1 MAAGVLASLASGAL
15 VSAVPDFGLLEVLLA
30 ATLLCQKS
38 LAEHVRTVADGL
50 RYGLQEGRN
59 AVGKIVG
66 RDVRYLDGGGV
77 ARAAIESAAENFSDG
92 VVAPAF
98 WFAVLGLPGIVA
110 YKFINTADSMIG
122 YRSDRFREFG
132 WAAAKLDDMVNYV
145 PARLSAALIAIAH
158 GRWSAFRIM
167 RDDAPRHRSPNAGW
181 PEAALASVLG
191 VALSGPRTYGG
202 VAADFPLRQF
212 ERPQGD
218 INQGHRPRRPCGVAH
233 MACGL
238 RRTGGG
244 FAHHLVNCPAIR
256 IMSDLRMRNPEIRQY
271 LHVRQVDLSTSILG
285 SALTPAG
292 VEPKINS
299 GTTCVIGGIMKKQ
312 LLPQALLQR

>member
-1 MAAGVLASLASGAL
+1 MSNVAILLAALILDALVGEPEQIWKRTRHPVVIMGDLIGWADKKFNSGGHRKAKGAALMAAGVLASLASGAL

-66 RDVRYLDGGGV
+66 RDVRDLDGDGV

-202 VAADFPLRQF
+202 VAADFPFVNSSGRKAISIN
-212 ERPQGD
+212 D
-218 INQGHRPRRPCGVAH
+218 IDRAVRAVWRTWLAGC
-233 MACGL
+233 CGL
-238 RRTGGG
+238 ATVS
-244 FAHHLVNCPAIR
+244 LIVW
-256 IMSDLRMRNPEIRQY
+256 
-271 LHVRQVDLSTSILG
+271 
-285 SALTPAG
+285 
-292 VEPKINS
+292 
-299 GTTCVIGGIMKKQ
+299 
-312 LLPQALLQR
+312 

>member
-1 MAAGVLASLASGAL
+1 MSNVALLLAALILDALLGEPEQIWKRVRHPVKIMGDLVGWADKKFNSGGHRKAKGAALMAAGVLASLASGAL

-38 LAEHVRTVADGL
+38 LAQHVRTVADGL

-66 RDVRYLDGGGV
+66 RDVRDLDGDGV

-202 VAADFPLRQF
+202 VAADFPFVNSSGRKAISIN
-212 ERPQGD
+212 D
-218 INQGHRPRRPCGVAH
+218 IDRAVRAVWRTWLAGCG
-233 MACGL
+233 GL
-238 RRTGGG
+238 
-244 FAHHLVNCPAIR
+244 AVVSLI
-256 IMSDLRMRNPEIRQY
+256 IW
-271 LHVRQVDLSTSILG
+271 
-285 SALTPAG
+285 
-292 VEPKINS
+292 
-299 GTTCVIGGIMKKQ
+299 
-312 LLPQALLQR
+312 

>member
-1 MAAGVLASLASGAL
+1 MSNVALLLAALILDALVGEPEQIWKRVRHPVRIMGDFVGWADKKFNSGERRKAKGAAFLAAGVFASLVTGAL

-38 LAEHVRTVADGL
+38 LVEHVRTVADGL

-66 RDVRYLDGGGV
+66 RDVRELDGDGV

-122 YRSDRFREFG
+122 YRNDRFREFG
-132 WAAAKLDDMVNYV
+132 WAAAKLDDMINYV

-158 GRWSAFRIM
+158 GCWSAFRVM
-167 RDDAPRHRSPNAGW
+167 KDDAPRHRSPNAGW
-181 PEAALASVLG
+181 PEAALARVLG

-202 VAADFPLRQF
+202 VAVEFPFVNPGGR
-212 ERPQGD
+212 EEISIED
-218 INQGHRPRRPCGVAH
+218 IDRAVHAVWRTWFAGCG
-233 MACGL
+233 GL
-238 RRTGGG
+238 ATVS
-244 FAHHLVNCPAIR
+244 LIVW
-256 IMSDLRMRNPEIRQY
+256 
-271 LHVRQVDLSTSILG
+271 
-285 SALTPAG
+285 
-292 VEPKINS
+292 
-299 GTTCVIGGIMKKQ
+299 
-312 LLPQALLQR
+312 

>member
-1 MAAGVLASLASGAL
+1 MSNVALLLAALILDALVGEPEQIWKRVRHPVRIMGDFVGWADKKFNSGERRRAKGAAMIAAGVFASLVCGAL

-38 LAEHVRTVADGL
+38 LVEHVRTVADGL

-66 RDVRYLDGGGV
+66 RDVRELDGDGV

-122 YRSDRFREFG
+122 YRNDRFREFG
-132 WAAAKLDDMVNYV
+132 WAAAKLDDMINYV

-158 GRWSAFRIM
+158 GCWSAFRVM
-167 RDDAPRHRSPNAGW
+167 KDDAPRHRSPNAGW
-181 PEAALASVLG
+181 PEAALARVLG

-202 VAADFPLRQF
+202 VAVDFPFVNSGGR
-212 ERPQGD
+212 EEISIED
-218 INQGHRPRRPCGVAH
+218 IDRAVHAVWRTWFAGC
-233 MACGL
+233 CGL
-238 RRTGGG
+238 ATVS
-244 FAHHLVNCPAIR
+244 LIVW
-256 IMSDLRMRNPEIRQY
+256 
-271 LHVRQVDLSTSILG
+271 
-285 SALTPAG
+285 
-292 VEPKINS
+292 
-299 GTTCVIGGIMKKQ
+299 
-312 LLPQALLQR
+312 

>member
-1 MAAGVLASLASGAL
+1 MSNVALLLAALILDALVGEPEQIWKRVRHPVKIMGDLVGWADKKFNSGGYRKAKGAALMAAGVLASLASGAL

-30 ATLLCQKS
+30 AVLLCQKS
-38 LAEHVRTVADGL
+38 LAQHVRTVADGL

-66 RDVRYLDGGGV
+66 RDVRELDGDGV

-122 YRSDRFREFG
+122 YRNDRFREFG
-132 WAAAKLDDMVNYV
+132 WAAAKLDDMANYV

-158 GRWSAFRIM
+158 GRWSAFRVM
-167 RDDAPRHRSPNAGW
+167 KDDAPRHRSPNAGW
-181 PEAALASVLG
+181 PEAALACVLG

-202 VAADFPLRQF
+202 IVADFPFVNPGGRKAISIK
-212 ERPQGD
+212 D
-218 INQGHRPRRPCGVAH
+218 IDRAVNAI
-233 MACGL
+233 
-238 RRTGGG
+238 RRTWVLGCGGL
-244 FAHHLVNCPAIR
+244 AAVSLI
-256 IMSDLRMRNPEIRQY
+256 IW
-271 LHVRQVDLSTSILG
+271 
-285 SALTPAG
+285 
-292 VEPKINS
+292 
-299 GTTCVIGGIMKKQ
+299 
-312 LLPQALLQR
+312 

>member
-1 MAAGVLASLASGAL
+1 MSNVALLLAALILDALLGEPEQIWKRVRHPVKIMGDLVGWADKKFNSGGHRKAKGAALMAAGVLASLASGAL
-15 VSAVPDFGLLEVLLA
+15 AAAVPDFGLLEVLLA
-30 ATLLCQKS
+30 AALLCQKS

-66 RDVRYLDGGGV
+66 RDVRDLDGDGV

-132 WAAAKLDDMVNYV
+132 WAAAKLDDMANYV

-158 GRWSAFRIM
+158 GRWSAFRVM
-167 RDDAPRHRSPNAGW
+167 KDDAPRHRSPNAGW
-181 PEAALASVLG
+181 PEAALACVLG

-202 VAADFPLRQF
+202 IVADFPFVNPGGRKAISIK
-212 ERPQGD
+212 D
-218 INQGHRPRRPCGVAH
+218 IDRAVNAI
-233 MACGL
+233 
-238 RRTGGG
+238 RRTWFLGCGGL
-244 FAHHLVNCPAIR
+244 AAVSLI
-256 IMSDLRMRNPEIRQY
+256 IW
-271 LHVRQVDLSTSILG
+271 
-285 SALTPAG
+285 
-292 VEPKINS
+292 
-299 GTTCVIGGIMKKQ
+299 
-312 LLPQALLQR
+312 